1 MSLRHLKLLV
11 TTDIDKLE
19 HDPKAQYTFN
29 LWALWIWLV
38 QMPVVLILLIFFDH
52 FWIQISVVYI
62 AEASVWALV
71 ATHFGAMSAALAAK
85 HQDKGK

>member
-1 MSLRHLKLLV
+1 MNLRHLKLLI
-11 TTDIDKLE
+11 TKDIDKLE
-19 HDPKAQYTFN
+19 HDPQAQYIFN

-38 QMPVVLILLIFFDH
+38 QMPLVLVLLLFFNR

-85 HQDKGK
+85 HQDKEK

>member
-1 MSLRHLKLLV
+1 MSFKHLRLLV
-11 TTDIDKLE
+11 TKDIDKLE

-38 QMPVVLILLIFFDH
+38 QMPLVLVLLLFFNR

-71 ATHFGAMSAALAAK
+71 ATHFGAMSAALAANQQNK
-85 HQDKGK
+85 EK